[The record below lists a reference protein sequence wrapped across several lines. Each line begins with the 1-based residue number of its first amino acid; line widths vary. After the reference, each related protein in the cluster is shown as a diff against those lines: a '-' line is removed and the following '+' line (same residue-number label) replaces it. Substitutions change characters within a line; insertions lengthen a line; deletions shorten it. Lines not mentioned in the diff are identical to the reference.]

1 MMSEDRLI
9 WGYKQ
14 TLFQLKDF
22 FSERQPIVLKKGE
35 SFIEYGEQNRRMGLL
50 LSGLMYASYISDNG
64 QEWISRF
71 YYTPDNSIVSS
82 HETFITGK
90 KSPESIRAYEDSEL
104 ICIERAEYDR
114 LLEENPSLERLVRI
128 MAEESYI
135 QALKRVHS
143 LQSLSASQRVKNF
156 MREHSGIVSRV
167 QRQHVASY
175 LGIHRNIFTRIL
187 NSI

>member
-1 MMSEDRLI
+1 MYENKLI
-9 WGYKQ
+9 SGYRQ
-14 TLFQLKDF
+14 TLNQLREL
-22 FSERQPIVLKKGE
+22 FSGRDPILLQKGKH
-35 SFIEYGEQNRRMGLL
+35 FVEYGEQNRRMGLL
-50 LSGLMYASYISDNG
+50 LNGLMVATYLAENG
-64 QEWISRF
+64 KEWISRF

-82 HETFITGK
+82 HETFVSGR

-104 ICIERAEYDR
+104 ICIEREEYEQ
-114 LLEENPSLERLVRI
+114 LLDNPEFERMARI

-135 QALKRVHS
+135 MALKRVHS
-143 LQSLSASQRVKNF
+143 LQSLSASQRVRNF
-156 MREHSGIVSRV
+156 MREHSEIVSRV

>member
-1 MMSEDRLI
+1 MSEDRLI
-9 WGYKQ
+9 SGYKQ
-14 TLFQLKDF
+14 TLKQLKAF
-22 FSERQPIVLKKGE
+22 FSEREPIRLKKGE
-35 SFIEYGEQNRRMGLL
+35 SFINYGEQNRRMGLL
-50 LSGLMYASYISDNG
+50 LNGLMYATYISENG

-82 HETFITGK
+82 HDTFISGK
-90 KSPESIRAYEDSEL
+90 KSSEWIRAYEDSEL
-104 ICIERAEYDR
+104 IYIERTEYEE
-114 LLEENPSLERLVRI
+114 LLDKSPEFERMARI

-135 QALKRVHS
+135 QALRRVHS

-156 MREHSGIVSRV
+156 MKEHSEIVSRV

>member
-1 MMSEDRLI
+1 MSEDRLI
-9 WGYKQ
+9 SGYKQ
-14 TLFQLKDF
+14 TLEQLKEF

-35 SFIEYGEQNRRMGLL
+35 SFIDYGEQNRRMGLL
-50 LSGLMYASYISDNG
+50 LSGLMYATYISENG

-82 HETFITGK
+82 HETFVSGK

-104 ICIERAEYDR
+104 VYIERAEYDS
-114 LLEENPSLERLVRI
+114 LLDRNTDFERMVRI

-143 LQSLSASQRVKNF
+143 LQSLSASQRVENF
-156 MREHSGIVSRV
+156 IREHSEIVSRV